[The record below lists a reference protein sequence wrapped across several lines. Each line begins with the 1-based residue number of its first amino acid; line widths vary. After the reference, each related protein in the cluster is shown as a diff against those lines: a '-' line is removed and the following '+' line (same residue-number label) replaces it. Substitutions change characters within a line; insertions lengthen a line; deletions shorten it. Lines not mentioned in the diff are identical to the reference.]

1 MLFWQKIKWLRLV
14 CLSLFA
20 MIVGSQL
27 AQGTPKKANRQ
38 VQREWIIEGSGESP
52 DLKQLPQFEPSELS
66 IPLETDLPGYG
77 QESTLQLLLRDLTD
91 LDAGTAL
98 PPETW
103 KLSADG
109 KLSPAMSLP

>member
-1 MLFWQKIKWLRLV
+1 
-14 CLSLFA
+14 
-20 MIVGSQL
+20 
-27 AQGTPKKANRQ
+27 
-38 VQREWIIEGSGESP
+38 
-52 DLKQLPQFEPSELS
+52 
-66 IPLETDLPGYG
+66 LETDLPGYG